1 MAKSTPG
8 PVPKTVRA
16 GLLAFAALIWGTA
29 FVAQSMGMDYVGPCA
44 FNAARSFVGSLALLP
59 VIFVS
64 DRMRQR
70 NAGREEI
77 AINAWGNPAL
87 LKGGVLCGLFLSV
100 ASLLQQAG
108 LQSTTA
114 GKAGFLT
121 SLYIVIVPVLG
132 LVLGRWAGRAGEVS
146 RKLWLAVA
154 LALVGAYF
162 LSVTGGLEDWGIGI
176 GDGMVLISAVFFSF
190 HILVIDRFS
199 PRVDCVKLSCIQ
211 FFVAGLVSTALAV
224 VLEGGSFRW
233 EDLLASW
240 GPLLYTGVMSSGV
253 AYTLQIVGQKGL
265 NPAAAS
271 LIMSLESVFAALSG
285 WLILRQP
292 LSARE
297 LLGCGLVFA
306 GVVLA
311 QLPEHKQ
318 QEKQSKKR

>member
-1 MAKSTPG
+1 MKLSNG
-8 PVPKTVRA
+8 VRG
-16 GLLAFAALIWGTA
+16 GLLALAALIWGTA
-29 FVAQSMGMDYVGPCA
+29 FVAQSMGMDYLGPCA
-44 FNAARSFVGSLALLP
+44 FNAARSFVGSIALLP
-59 VIFVS
+59 VIFTG
-64 DRMRQR
+64 DWLRKKRGDEQELT
-70 NAGREEI
+70 AY
-77 AINAWGNPAL
+77 AWGNPAL
-87 LKGGVLCGLFLSV
+87 LAGGLLCGVLLAA

-108 LQSTTA
+108 LQDTTA

-132 LVLGRWAGRAGEVS
+132 IFLGRRGGK
-146 RKLWLAVA
+146 KLWVAVG

-162 LSVTGGLEDWGIGI
+162 LSVSGGESQWAVGM
-176 GDGMVLISAVFFSF
+176 GDGLVLLSAVFFSF
-190 HILVIDRFS
+190 HIMVIDRFS
-199 PRVDCVKLSCIQ
+199 PKVDCIKLSCLQ
-211 FFVAGLVSTALAV
+211 FLVAGLISTLLAA

-233 EDLLASW
+233 EALLASW

-271 LIMSLESVFAALSG
+271 LIMSLESVFAAISG
-285 WLILRQP
+285 WLVLSQP

-311 QLPEHKQ
+311 QLPERRG
-318 QEKQSKKR
+318 EKT